1 VPELILDTIA
11 ILDGILRYFDLDLD
25 TDGLESVYFT
35 DVDLFRHLQLIL
47 TTRENEVGVVGPLT
61 VTIVDKDVFL
71 LNLLTRRNSVV
82 VLVLEP
88 LDTEAE
94 HLSHLVGR
102 VV

>member
-35 DVDLFRHLQLIL
+35 GVDLFRHLQLIL

>member
-1 VPELILDTIA
+1 
-11 ILDGILRYFDLDLD
+11 
-25 TDGLESVYFT
+25 
-35 DVDLFRHLQLIL
+35 
-47 TTRENEVGVVGPLT
+47 
-61 VTIVDKDVFL
+61 VTIVHKDVFL